1 MELCNDRKDAFRG
14 ILSSFVFYFGKDI
27 FHKVN
32 RVASLVQTL
41 FKVVNISSSNNA
53 LEEFV

>member
-1 MELCNDRKDAFRG
+1 M
-14 ILSSFVFYFGKDI
+14 VYFGKDI

-32 RVASLVQTL
+32 RVASLGQTF

-53 LEEFV
+53 LEEFVRRILSPSPLTKTLFVVVG